1 MSSGVQS
8 RSPRST
14 FPHSTSYSVTRIR
27 KIYDPERTIE
37 MKPVRTPTGEDWV
50 PSDWDDE
57 PTRVILA
64 PPARLLAQCRPHPA
78 TLPCLVAVNIEKI
91 DDKF

>member
-1 MSSGVQS
+1 
-8 RSPRST
+8 
-14 FPHSTSYSVTRIR
+14 VTRIR

-64 PPARLLAQCRPHPA
+64 PPARLLAQCRPLPA
-78 TLPCLVAVNIEKI
+78 TLPCLAADKRLKKIEEKI
-91 DDKF
+91 KKLVAIF